1 MATIEERVQALEQEH
16 AELKKAME
24 LQTVAIGALV
34 SKTTL
39 EKLIEQDDKLFDTL
53 IAHDRLTNERF
64 GHLQTQV
71 IDLDGKIVG
80 LQVETRQG
88 FTELDGKIV
97 GLQVETRQ
105 GFTELDGKI
114 VGLQVETRQGFT
126 ELDGKIVGLQVETRQ
141 GFTELDGKIVGL
153 QTEMRQR
160 FEQQDTAMN
169 ARFDQMTLLLNA
181 LGPKPEQEK

>member
-16 AELKKAME
+16 AELKKALE

-39 EKLIEQDDKLFDTL
+39 EKLIEQYDKLFDTL
-53 IAHDRLTNERF
+53 IAHDRLTNERL
-64 GHLQTQV
+64 GLLQTQV
-71 IDLDGKIVG
+71 I
-80 LQVETRQG
+80 
-88 FTELDGKIV
+88 ELDGKM
-97 GLQVETRQ
+97 T
-105 GFTELDGKI
+105 
-114 VGLQVETRQGFT
+114 
-126 ELDGKIVGLQVETRQ
+126 GLQVETRQ

-169 ARFDQMTLLLNA
+169 ARFDQITLLLNA
-181 LGPKPEQEK
+181 LGSQPEQEK

>member
-1 MATIEERVQALEQEH
+1 VRKKGKQHMATIEERVLALEQEH
-16 AELKKAME
+16 AELKKAIE

-39 EKLIEQDDKLFDTL
+39 EKLIEQYDKLFDTL
-53 IAHDRLTNERF
+53 IAHDRLTNERL

-71 IDLDGKIVG
+71 I
-80 LQVETRQG
+80 
-88 FTELDGKIV
+88 ELDGKM
-97 GLQVETRQ
+97 T
-105 GFTELDGKI
+105 
-114 VGLQVETRQGFT
+114 
-126 ELDGKIVGLQVETRQ
+126 GLQVETRQ

-169 ARFDQMTLLLNA
+169 ARFDQITLLLNA
-181 LGPKPEQEK
+181 LGSQPEQEK

>member
-16 AELKKAME
+16 AELKKAIE

-53 IAHDRLTNERF
+53 IAHDRLTNERL

-71 IDLDGKIVG
+71 I
-80 LQVETRQG
+80 
-88 FTELDGKIV
+88 ELDGKM
-97 GLQVETRQ
+97 T
-105 GFTELDGKI
+105 
-114 VGLQVETRQGFT
+114 
-126 ELDGKIVGLQVETRQ
+126 GLQVETRQ

-160 FEQQDTAMN
+160 FDAVNKRFEDLEQGMN
-169 ARFDQMTLLLNA
+169 SRFDQITLLLNA
-181 LGPKPEQEK
+181 LGPQSEQEK

>member
-1 MATIEERVQALEQEH
+1 MATIEERVQALEQEQ

-39 EKLIEQDDKLFDTL
+39 EKLIEQYDKLFDTL
-53 IAHDRLTNERF
+53 IAHDRLTNERL

-71 IDLDGKIVG
+71 IALDGKMTG

-88 FTELDGKIV
+88 FTELDGNI
-97 GLQVETRQ
+97 G
-105 GFTELDGKI
+105 
-114 VGLQVETRQGFT
+114 
-126 ELDGKIVGLQVETRQ
+126 
-141 GFTELDGKIVGL
+141 GL

-181 LGPKPEQEK
+181 LGSQPEQEK

>member
-16 AELKKAME
+16 AELKKALE

-53 IAHDRLTNERF
+53 IAHDRLTNERL

-71 IDLDGKIVG
+71 IEVDGKI
-80 LQVETRQG
+80 T
-88 FTELDGKIV
+88 
-97 GLQVETRQ
+97 
-105 GFTELDGKI
+105 
-114 VGLQVETRQGFT
+114 
-126 ELDGKIVGLQVETRQ
+126 GLQVETRQ

-160 FEQQDTAMN
+160 FDAVNNRFEDLEQGMN
-169 ARFDQMTLLLNA
+169 SRFDQITLLLNA
-181 LGPKPEQEK
+181 LGSQPEQEK